1 MPEPHEA
8 SPDGAGV
15 DDSEERVGPFPSWKS
30 LYITVV
36 IYAFALIALLAYLTV
51 RLDFSG

>member
-1 MPEPHEA
+1 MTEPHDA
-8 SPDGAGV
+8 SPAADV
-15 DDSEERVGPFPSWKS
+15 DDAEERIGPFPSWTS
-30 LYITVV
+30 LYVTVV